1 MLCSVRSAT
10 NKVANTVCSHLYVE
24 SEVVTLT
31 EAESRMAAAGV
42 WSAGEEETGRCWLKD
57 GKF

>member
-1 MLCSVRSAT
+1 M
-10 NKVANTVCSHLYVE
+10 ANTVCSHLYVE